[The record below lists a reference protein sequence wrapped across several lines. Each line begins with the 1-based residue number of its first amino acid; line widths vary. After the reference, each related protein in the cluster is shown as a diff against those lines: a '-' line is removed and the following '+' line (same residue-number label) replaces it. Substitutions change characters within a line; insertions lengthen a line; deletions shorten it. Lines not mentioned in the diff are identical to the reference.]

1 MYEVQKKGSNGRR
14 RHIFVVSDATASTC
28 EIVVKAALSQ
38 FKETSINLHKV
49 RYVTTENDVDRVIDE
64 AREVNGIVAY
74 TFVSKELRQKIEKE
88 GKNSAVPTI
97 DVLGPIL
104 TRLTDYLE
112 ISPMAVPGLFR
123 NLNQEYYKRID
134 CIDYAVKHD
143 DGKHIEN
150 LSDAEIVIVGPSRT
164 SKTPISIYLAY
175 RNFRVS
181 NIPYIYGVELP
192 SQLMEIDNK
201 KVIGLY
207 VTPLRLKK
215 IREVR
220 SQKYAQIKLK
230 DYIDLHY
237 IQKEMKAAIN
247 LYNRNN
253 WNVVEVTSK
262 SIEEAATEIMRTI
275 GDNH

>member
-1 MYEVQKKGSNGRR
+1 MYGLNSKENGRKR
-14 RHIFVVSDATASTC
+14 DIFIVSDATASTC

-38 FKETSINLHKV
+38 FKETCINLHKV
-49 RYVTTENDVDRVIDE
+49 RYVTTESDIDKVIKEARDVD
-64 AREVNGIVAY
+64 GIVAY
-74 TFVSKELRQKIEKE
+74 TFVSKELRKRIENL
-88 GKNSAVPTI
+88 GRNSAVPTI

-123 NLNQEYYKRID
+123 NLDQKYYKRID

-150 LSDAEIVIVGPSRT
+150 LSDAEVVLVGPSRT

-175 RNFRVS
+175 RNFKVA
-181 NIPYIYGVELP
+181 NIPYIKDVNPP
-192 SQLMEIDNK
+192 SQLLELDSK
-201 KVIGLY
+201 KVVGLY
-207 VTPLRLKK
+207 VAPMRLKK

-220 SQKYAQIKLK
+220 SQKYANIQLR

-237 IQKEMKAAIN
+237 IKDEMKAAMK
-247 LYNRNN
+247 LYQKHN

-262 SIEEAATEIMRTI
+262 SIEEAATDVMRLI
-275 GDNH
+275 GDNN